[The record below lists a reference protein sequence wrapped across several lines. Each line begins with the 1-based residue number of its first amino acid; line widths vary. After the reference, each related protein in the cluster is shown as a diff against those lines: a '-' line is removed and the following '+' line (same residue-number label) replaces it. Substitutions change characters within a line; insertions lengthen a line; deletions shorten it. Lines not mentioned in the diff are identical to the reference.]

1 MRKLVIAALLAT
13 ASATSASAQEWPPRT
28 TSIVLGLGP
37 GSGLDLFARVIV
49 DALQTKL
56 GTNFVLDYRVG
67 AGGNIAVEHV
77 ARSVADGSVL
87 GGAIAAPIVTN
98 PMFMKLTIEPLK
110 ELAPVTV
117 LGTIPSVVIASK
129 KSGAKSMQDFIAMLK
144 QDPGKY
150 TFSSVGIGTTGHLSV
165 ELIALKSG
173 TKMVHV
179 PYKSTP
185 EALQAVMTGEVDM
198 ATLTVNLT
206 EQAILTDKVTGI
218 AITSARRWPTLPDI
232 PTIAEAGIT
241 DMPVDAWFGLF
252 APAKTPAAIIDKIAQ
267 RGAGDRANPRGPQA
281 DRRHLLSPGGQ
292 HAGGIRGTAAPGA
305 GDLEAGG
312 GHRWLEVRSEWR
324 VANREARLAYSL
336 RRRNFPAPC
345 SLILRFRGFQ
355 GARVVLA
362 RLRPGENFFVRLV
375 RWIPKCRWAAAPAWI
390 SRVRRRSEWRGWCDP
405 GRTRRRCRSTSSS
418 ESRVR
423 ARLTRL
429 LIVPTAQ
436 SQIAAA
442 SS

>member
-1 MRKLVIAALLAT
+1 MRKLVIAALLA
-13 ASATSASAQEWPPRT
+13 AALATSAAAQEWPPRT

-49 DALQTKL
+49 DALQSKL

-77 ARSVADGSVL
+77 ARSAPDGSVL

-98 PMFMKLTIEPLK
+98 PMFMKLSIEPLK
-110 ELAPVTV
+110 ELTPVTV

-144 QDPGKY
+144 RDPGKY

-206 EQAILTDKVTGI
+206 EQAILTDKVAGI

-232 PTIAEAGIT
+232 PTIAEAGIA

-267 RGAGDRANPRGPQA
+267 
-281 DRRHLLSPGGQ
+281 
-292 HAGGIRGTAAPGA
+292 
-305 GDLEAGG
+305 
-312 GHRWLEVRSEWR
+312 EVRAIEQIPEVR
-324 VANREARLAYSL
+324 KRIEGTFYRPVANTPAEFAALL
-336 RRRNFPAPC
+336 R
-345 SLILRFRGFQ
+345 Q
-355 GARVVLA
+355 EQVTWKRVVDMVGL
-362 RLRPGENFFVRLV
+362 
-375 RWIPKCRWAAAPAWI
+375 K
-390 SRVRRRSEWRGWCDP
+390 
-405 GRTRRRCRSTSSS
+405 
-418 ESRVR
+418 
-423 ARLTRL
+423 
-429 LIVPTAQ
+429 
-436 SQIAAA
+436 
-442 SS
+442 